1 MEVLCVLL
9 LGERCKRKGIDL
21 ATPELNTHVLHRF
34 GSLFPC
40 TVVLLGGR

>member
-1 MEVLCVLL
+1 MEVLCVFVI
-9 LGERCKRKGIDL
+9 GREMEEK
-21 ATPELNTHVLHRF
+21 TPGLNTYVLHPF